1 MFLKVF
7 LSVIKIKY
15 HIYLGMILTKINSIH
30 LIFARFHI
38 KYKRGLKVLK
48 SDSNKRSCSL
58 TLEYLQ
64 AEDLF

>member
-38 KYKRGLKVLK
+38 KGASINYVSKRGGRGVSQMLMLLHKLM
-48 SDSNKRSCSL
+48 
-58 TLEYLQ
+58 
-64 AEDLF
+64 